1 MTKILIADAEDAAAD
16 RLRALLDDPDYQVI
30 GRATTGEEAIR
41 LCRQTPPGIVLMD
54 VSLPGAIQG
63 ADAAQRIRREQEIP
77 VVLITSDSDLA
88 SLQPTVQPGWS
99 GYLTKPVGADSL
111 RAVIATTL
119 FRESTER
126 RLRQM
131 ERWLARTLE
140 SIGDAVIATDAA
152 GRITFM
158 NAVAERLTGWAQH
171 EANGQPLHDV
181 FRIVSG
187 VDPEWKVDLLKKTL
201 EQGLSIRLD
210 DGHLLIRRDQRMIPI
225 DDSAT
230 PIRSP
235 EGKTSGVVLIFR
247 DSSERV
253 SQESERRRLERW
265 LFDSEKLESLGAMA
279 SGVGH
284 DINNLLTSVLA
295 NANLCRKALPSDS
308 PLHAHLQPIEEAGRR
323 AGDLCL
329 RLLAYAG
336 ESGPDLRAADLGL
349 LLQEQAASL
358 RLNLPGNVEL
368 KVEGLADLPPVRADA
383 NQLRQVVNELAG
395 NAIEALGGRPGQV
408 LLFAGSIRFSEE
420 QREAAIQP
428 CELAVGE
435 HACLEISD
443 NGCGMS
449 PTTLARVFDPFFTTK
464 KSRRGMGLAVVHG
477 IVRQHQGALLVR
489 TQVGEG
495 TSVRVILPFEPRP
508 EPASVKAPA
517 NSDASQVPA
526 AGGTVLLADDEELL
540 RRVGIGALAQRG
552 FTAVTARDG
561 EEALSIFRQSPDRI
575 CAIVLDVT
583 MPKMDG
589 LRTLEE
595 IRRIRPNVPAV
606 LMSGFPGDSLRRALG
621 AGTTAFLQKPFDIDA
636 FWRAFDASIA
646 KAPRGN

>member
-1 MTKILIADAEDAAAD
+1 MTKILIADAEDGAAE

-41 LCRQTPPGIVLMD
+41 LCRQWQPGIVLMD

-77 VVLITSDSDLA
+77 VVLITSDTDLA
-88 SLQPTVQPGWS
+88 MLQPAVQPGWS

-119 FRESTER
+119 FRESSER
-126 RLRQM
+126 KLRQM

-140 SIGDAVIATDAA
+140 SIGDAVIATDPA

-158 NAVAERLTGWAQH
+158 NAVAERLTGWSQY
-171 EANGQPLHDV
+171 EASGQPLHDV

-235 EGKTSGVVLIFR
+235 EGKVSGVVLVFR

-265 LFDSEKLESLGAMA
+265 LFNSEKLESLGAMA

-295 NANLCRKALPSDS
+295 NANLCRKALTPDS
-308 PLHAHLQPIEEAGRR
+308 PLHTHLQPIEEAGRR

-336 ESGPDLRAADLGL
+336 EHGPELGAVDLGR
-349 LLQEQAASL
+349 LLQDQATSL
-358 RLNLPGNVEL
+358 RQNLPESVVL
-368 KVEGLADLPPVRADA
+368 KVEGLADLPPARADA
-383 NQLRQVVNELAG
+383 TQLRQVVNELAG
-395 NAIEALGGRPGQV
+395 NAVEALGGRPGQV
-408 LLFAGSIRFSEE
+408 WLSAGSIHFTEE

-428 CELAVGE
+428 CELAPGD
-435 HACLEISD
+435 HACIEIGD
-443 NGCGMS
+443 NGCGMAPS
-449 PTTLARVFDPFFTTK
+449 TLARVFDPFFTTK
-464 KSRRGMGLAVVHG
+464 KARRGMGLAVVHG
-477 IVRQHQGALLVR
+477 IVRRHQGALLVR

-495 TSVRVILPFEPRP
+495 TSVRVILPFAPRP
-508 EPASVKAPA
+508 EPAAKTAGEVATPSRPSVM
-517 NSDASQVPA
+517 
-526 AGGTVLLADDEELL
+526 GGMVLLADDEELL
-540 RRVGIGALAQRG
+540 RRVGVGALAQRG

-561 EEALSIFRQSPDRI
+561 EEALSIFRKSPDSI

-621 AGTTAFLQKPFDIDA
+621 GGTTAFLQKPFDIDA

-646 KAPRGN
+646 QAPRGN

>member
-1 MTKILIADAEDAAAD
+1 MTKILIADAESMAAD
-16 RLRALLDDPDYQVI
+16 HLKALLGDPDYEVI
-30 GRATTGEEAIR
+30 GPATTGEEAIR
-41 LCRQTPPGIVLMD
+41 LSRQLQPGVVLMD

-63 ADAAQRIRREQEIP
+63 ADAAQRIRRELEIP
-77 VVLITSDSDLA
+77 VVLITADTDLA
-88 SLQPTVQPGWS
+88 SLQQSVASGWS

-119 FRESTER
+119 FRESNER
-126 RLRQM
+126 RLREM

-140 SIGDAVIATDAA
+140 SIGDGVIVTNSA

-158 NAVAERLTGWAQH
+158 NAVAERLTGWSMS
-171 EANGQPLHDV
+171 EALGQPLHDV

-201 EQGLSIRLD
+201 EQGLSVRLD
-210 DGHLLIRRDQRMIPI
+210 DGHLLIRRDQQMIPV

-235 EGKTSGVVLIFR
+235 DGKTSGVVLVFR

-253 SQESERRRLERW
+253 SQESERRKLERW

-284 DINNLLTSVLA
+284 DINNLLTGVLA
-295 NANLCRKALPSDS
+295 NANLCRKALPPDS
-308 PLHAHLQPIEEAGRR
+308 PLHSHLQPIEEAGRR

-336 ESGPDLRAADLGL
+336 ESGPELGD
-349 LLQEQAASL
+349 
-358 RLNLPGNVEL
+358 VEL
-368 KVEGLADLPPVRADA
+368 GRLIQDQGEILRQSLSEGVDFRIEAMAGMPPACADA
-383 NQLRQVVNELAG
+383 AHLREVISELIG
-395 NAIEALGGRPGQV
+395 NAAESLGGRPGR
-408 LLFAGSIRFSEE
+408 IRLSAVRANFTDAH
-420 QREAAIQP
+420 REAAVQP
-428 CELAVGE
+428 CELTPGE
-435 HACLEISD
+435 HACLEIDD

-449 PTTLARVFDPFFTTK
+449 PAILARVFDPFFTTK
-464 KSRRGMGLAVVHG
+464 KARRGMGLSVVHG
-477 IVRQHQGALLVR
+477 IVRRHHGALLVR
-489 TQVGEG
+489 SQTGEG
-495 TSVRVILPFEPRP
+495 TSVRVYLPFAALPQQSPGGGTPTAESPTP
-508 EPASVKAPA
+508 
-517 NSDASQVPA
+517 Q
-526 AGGTVLLADDEELL
+526 AGGRVLLADDEELL
-540 RRVGIGALAQRG
+540 RRVGVGALAQRG

-561 EEALSIFRQSPDRI
+561 EEALSIFRQSPEGI

-583 MPKMDG
+583 MPRMDG

-621 AGTTAFLQKPFDIDA
+621 SGTTAFLQKPFDIDA
-636 FWRAFDASIA
+636 FWRAFDAAIA